1 MSAVIAQH
9 GTVAT
14 IPVALGI
21 TKKNLVPSN
30 VPLTLGS
37 RSAHLG
43 LMVAYVLELDPEQ
56 VYLSVSK
63 SQYGLYLIEDPEPRL
78 LVHWDYEREPNHQ
91 YPAAHIQVNGDSS
104 GFERAIDLARSRLGN
119 DCPDRPLRDLH
130 FPVGG
135 RRYRPSLEDVIE
147 FLILENLVEF
157 RENWKDT
164 VDEHRDR
171 WEERQL
177 MAAVRRRPDAARRQ
191 LHELG
196 EM

>member
-119 DCPDRPLRDLH
+119 DCPDRPLGSSFSRGRPEVQALARGRH
-130 FPVGG
+130 RILNSRKPGG
-135 RRYRPSLEDVIE
+135 IPGELEGHG
-147 FLILENLVEF
+147 
-157 RENWKDT
+157 R
-164 VDEHRDR
+164 
-171 WEERQL
+171 
-177 MAAVRRRPDAARRQ
+177 
-191 LHELG
+191 
-196 EM
+196 